1 MPSFPPKRLM
11 RKSKEVIEERKR
23 LLTEYMNTLSMNIN
37 IFKDELIIGFLK
49 QDFSSVQIS
58 NLAHLQEKFLSDM
71 NELELE

>member
-58 NLAHLQEKFLSDM
+58 NLAHL
-71 NELELE
+71 

>member
-1 MPSFPPKRLM
+1 M